1 VNVIRIVPAAPLVAD
16 RYRLRISGS
25 PPPALADLDARSI
38 DGDADG
44 MPGGGL
50 VSEFAAG
57 PQR

>member
-1 VNVIRIVPAAPLVAD
+1 VPAAPLVVD
-16 RYRLRISGS
+16 HYRLRISGS

-44 MPGGGL
+44 MPGGDFIAEIA
-50 VSEFAAG
+50 VG

>member
-1 VNVIRIVPAAPLVAD
+1 MRIVPAAPLVAD
-16 RYRLRISGS
+16 RYRLRISAS

-44 MPGGGL
+44 TPGGDFFA
-50 VSEFAAG
+50 EFAAG